1 MTTKLYNL
9 YLNNFIDFKTAVK
22 LNQISD
28 YTKYIEHTLGVT
40 PIDDEV
46 YERRRWLLQN
56 NIATKQ
62 IAETATEDEQV
73 YIINKHRAQ
82 NYYKSWLSSSGRVRR
97 CLANEGYFPEILI
110 NDKFASI
117 RCDVVEQY
125 PEYLPQLFR
134 KEITKREW
142 RIIIDTMWKQKHPNP
157 TLLKDLLNRKI
168 PQKLKQYSYEKLN
181 DLREKFTVINY
192 VPKTIEKTMTLKQLY
207 QQNSPAWKLNCSA
220 EQISSIHIA
229 EDLITESH
237 PNQHLT
243 NIWDFIIGP
252 GDIPPYLVI
261 INRIQALNK

>member
-1 MTTKLYNL
+1 MPNKTNL
-9 YLNNFIDFKTAVK
+9 INLKDFKTAVK

-40 PIDDEV
+40 PVDDEV

-73 YIINKHRAQ
+73 YLIHKRRATEH
-82 NYYKSWLSSSGRVRR
+82 YKSWLSSSGRVRR

-117 RCDVVEQY
+117 RCDVVEQH
-125 PEYLPQLFR
+125 PKYLPQLFR

-142 RIIIDTMWKQKHPNP
+142 RTIIDTMWKQKHPNP
-157 TLLKDLLNRKI
+157 TLLKDLLNRKV
-168 PQKLKQYSYEKLN
+168 PQKLKQYSYERLD
-181 DLREKFTVINY
+181 DLRNKLEAMSY
-192 VPKTIEKTMTLKQLY
+192 VPNTIEKTMTTKQLY

-220 EQISSIHIA
+220 EDISAIYIA
-229 EDLITESH
+229 EEYIAEWHPQYDLLE
-237 PNQHLT
+237 L
-243 NIWDFIIGP
+243 WDSIIGY
-252 GDIPPYLVI
+252 GDIPRFHI
-261 INRIQALNK
+261 IIDRIMDLNK